1 MSLVFA
7 AILPHGPD
15 IVPEI
20 TSDLMLMAETRKAM
34 EHAAERFAAA
44 HVDTLILL
52 DPDLVHRQNKS
63 ATRTLYTGEPIITVA
78 TAPHAGGT
86 LGTSRD
92 RFECDL
98 QWAQD
103 ILTAGREQSFP
114 VVAAEGEG
122 SEFPLVGG
130 GLIPLWYTIRPHPAP
145 RPRLVVITPSPGVA
159 RQELRRFGALL
170 ATLAQKSQ
178 KRIALVA
185 SADHGHTHD
194 PKHPKFGFSPGAAGY
209 DALYCDAVRQGRLDR
224 LMSVD
229 DQLLRD
235 SWSDSLWVTLILAGL
250 LDTVPLPLRFF
261 HYAVPTYF
269 GMAVAL
275 YGPVPG

>member
-20 TSDLMLMAETRKAM
+20 TSDLAMMAETRGAM

-44 HVDTLILL
+44 RVDTLILL

-78 TAPHAGGT
+78 TAPRAGGT
-86 LGTSRD
+86 LGKTRD
-92 RFECDL
+92 CFECDL
-98 QWAQD
+98 QWAGE

-114 VVAAEGEG
+114 IVAAEGEG
-122 SEFPLVGG
+122 GEFPLVGG
-130 GLIPLWYTIRPHPAP
+130 GLIPLWYTIRPLPEP
-145 RPRLVVITPSPGVA
+145 RPKLVVITPGPGVA
-159 RQELRRFGALL
+159 RGELWRFGVCL
-170 ATLAQKSQ
+170 AILAQKTER
-178 KRIALVA
+178 RIALVA

-194 PKHPKFGFSPGAAGY
+194 AKHPKFGFSPGAAEY
-209 DALYCDAVRQGRLDR
+209 DAMYCNAVRQGRLER
-224 LMSVD
+224 LMGVD
-229 DQLLRD
+229 DQLLKD

-250 LDTVPLPLRFF
+250 LDTVRLPLRFF

-275 YGPVPG
+275 YEPV